1 MGVQEGPELV
11 SNCELVVNANVI
23 VLRLGVR
30 RLATE
35 SSLLRISLSLFVR
48 IFICV
53 SQLLR

>member
-1 MGVQEGPELV
+1 MGVQEGPELA
-11 SNCELVVNANVI
+11 SNCALVVNANVI